1 MKKSSEREVNARSF
15 AVAWEHRYVQRVPMS
30 CFGEGSGTGL
40 RVESNVKRETQ
51 KKFINK

>member
-15 AVAWEHRYVQRVPMS
+15 AVAWEHRCVQRVPMS

-40 RVESNVKRETQ
+40 ESNVKRETQ
-51 KKFINK
+51 KKIYK